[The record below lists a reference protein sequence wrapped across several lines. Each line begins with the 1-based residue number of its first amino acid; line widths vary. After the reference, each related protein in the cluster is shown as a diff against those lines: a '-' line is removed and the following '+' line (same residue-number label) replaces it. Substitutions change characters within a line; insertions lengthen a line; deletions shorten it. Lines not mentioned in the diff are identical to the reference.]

1 MIESETSSF
10 LGVLVQD
17 MTEKSTCYFNHFESD
32 RNGFADFLTPSAYIY
47 SRQHKTNHILML
59 TATVNISIYYR
70 FDTGFV
76 KYRCWGF
83 FKMFP
88 PEKFPP
94 FQCWLIIYSPFYV
107 YKENVNPW
115 E

>member
-1 MIESETSSF
+1 
-10 LGVLVQD
+10 
-17 MTEKSTCYFNHFESD
+17 
-32 RNGFADFLTPSAYIY
+32 
-47 SRQHKTNHILML
+47 ML

-94 FQCWLIIYSPFYV
+94 LFSVGLSFIPPSMFTRKMLIPGNNLILKS
-107 YKENVNPW
+107 
-115 E
+115 